1 MATSV
6 KIDDELKRR
15 IQLLA
20 DARRRSPHWIMQ
32 EAIRDYVEREEN
44 RESFKQEAL
53 DSWEAY
59 QETGLH
65 MTGQEARDWLS
76 RWGTDKETEVPKC
89 HE

>member
-32 EAIRDYVEREEN
+32 EAIRDYVEREER

-53 DSWEAY
+53 VSWATY

-65 MTGQEARDWLS
+65 MTGKEARDWLG
-76 RWGTDKETEVPKC
+76 RWGTDEEIEIPKC